1 MRLVRRT
8 IQLYREAF
16 AGLPREVWL
25 VALAG
30 LVTRAGT
37 MVLPF
42 LALYVREHLGF
53 APLQVGF
60 LVGLYGVGSMA
71 GSVVGGWLSDRIDPN
86 RVQQLALTGGGVGLL
101 VLPLIDGFWPM
112 AGAVLAVATVAEAFR
127 PALMVAVAHYSRPSV
142 RTRSFALVRLA
153 VNLGMAIGPAVGGV
167 LASVDYH
174 WLFAADAVTCWAAAI
189 LLAVTLGSVPASLPP
204 PTGGDG
210 ARPRSAFSDRE
221 YLAFLSLV
229 MILGMVFLQAWST
242 LPLAFKQDFGLS
254 ERAIGGLLALN
265 ALLIVLLEMVLMRAV
280 EGFDHGRIVG
290 LGALLVCG
298 GMAILGLGTSAV
310 IATLSVV
317 TWTFG
322 EMLCLP
328 MTNAIAADR
337 AGGAATGSYMGA
349 LTLAF
354 SISFVGAPVIGTAVY
369 DHFGP
374 QTLWL
379 AIGAAGPLL
388 WLAFT
393 ALAPRLRRS
402 ARSPEPPNRGISI

>member
-1 MRLVRRT
+1 MRLVRR
-8 IQLYREAF
+8 IFQLYREAY

-42 LALYVREHLGF
+42 LALYLREHLGL
-53 APLQVGF
+53 APLHVGF

-71 GSVVGGWLSDRIDPN
+71 GSVVGGWLSDRMDPN
-86 RVQQLALTGGGVGLL
+86 RVQQLALTAGGLGLL
-101 VLPLIDGFWPM
+101 VLPHIDGFWPM
-112 AGAVLAVATVAEAFR
+112 AGSILAIATVAEAFR

-142 RTRSFALVRLA
+142 RTRSFALIRLA

-167 LASVDYH
+167 LASVNYH
-174 WLFAADAVTCWAAAI
+174 WLFVGDALTCWAAAV
-189 LLAVTLGSVPASLPP
+189 LLAVTLGSVPASASA
-204 PTGGDG
+204 PTGGAG
-210 ARPRSAFSDRE
+210 RRSAFSDRH
-221 YLAFLSLV
+221 YLAFLGLI

-265 ALLIVLLEMVLMRAV
+265 ALLIVLFEMAIMRVV
-280 EGFDHGRIVG
+280 ESYDHGRIVG

-298 GMAILGLGTSAV
+298 GMAILGLGASPV

-354 SISFVGAPVIGTAVY
+354 SVSFVGAPVAGTAIY
-369 DHFGP
+369 DNFGP
-374 QTLWL
+374 HTLWL
-379 AIGAAGPLL
+379 AIGLLGPLL
-388 WLAFT
+388 WLAFA
-393 ALAPRLRRS
+393 ALAPRLRHSEREGDAPTRDVS
-402 ARSPEPPNRGISI
+402 T